1 MDTLSTRAEFARNVT
16 ELHRIIDQMRAE
28 TRLNCRAIDQSH
40 KAVCESRDILNLPD
54 GDANS

>member
-16 ELHRIIDQMRAE
+16 ELRRIMAVMRTE
-28 TRLNCRAIDQSH
+28 TRENFRSIDQSQ

-54 GDANS
+54 GDANF